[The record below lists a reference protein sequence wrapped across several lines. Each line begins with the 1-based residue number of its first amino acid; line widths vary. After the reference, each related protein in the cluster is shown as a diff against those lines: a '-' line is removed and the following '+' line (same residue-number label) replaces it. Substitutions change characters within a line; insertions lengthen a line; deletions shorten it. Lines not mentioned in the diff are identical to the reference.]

1 VCRERETERE
11 RERERGGEGERES
24 GREGEREKGR
34 ERESGAHKRGH
45 SRMRVCKHAA
55 DSRRGRC
62 YEKICKR
69 THSVV
74 REHILGKYLA
84 YTDSRRGRCYEKI
97 WYLAYKLFRFHLN
110 VAVDDEDVPR
120 LRTHV
125 CVRLAIN
132 NASSATVL
140 YRTAWR
146 AVTDTKLDGSPLI
159 NENLKGELPHPVYNM
174 YVLIVD
180 GEGDECSEHLGY
192 THDMQDSQG
201 DGPREAAG
209 APQMLART
217 IKVARFVLICPI
229 CPNMSH
235 ICPNVPYMSHVCPD
249 MSHICPNMSHICP
262 NVPYMS

>member
-1 VCRERETERE
+1 MHACMQECFKCYVYVCVYRESAHMHACMQECFKYVYVCVYRESARALARERGSVCVCRERETERE
-11 RERERGGEGERES
+11 RERERGGVGERES

-45 SRMRVCKHAA
+45 LRMRVCKHAA
-55 DSRRGRC
+55 
-62 YEKICKR
+62 
-69 THSVV
+69 
-74 REHILGKYLA
+74 
-84 YTDSRRGRCYEKI
+84 DSRRGRCYEKI

-180 GEGDECSEHLGY
+180 GEGDECSEHLGH
-192 THDMQDSQG
+192 THDMPARGGWRTPDAGQDNQG
-201 DGPREAAG
+201 G
-209 APQMLART
+209 A
-217 IKVARFVLICPI
+217 FCPHM
-229 CPNMSH
+229 PHMS
-235 ICPNVPYMSHVCPD
+235 
-249 MSHICPNMSHICP
+249 
-262 NVPYMS
+262 